1 MRAFRAGFVLVVVAL
16 LSAGSAAAQESPE
29 ARFFR
34 EVGDYFTAY
43 QNDATARFIAHD
55 KEIRVLRLLGEAADS
70 LGGMQAGLVG
80 AKAREKLAAARQAA
94 ETDPPSQDPVPA
106 VLDAF
111 ARALES
117 AGIGDNPNQM
127 RARAF
132 ASLVNLEEDVLRKAA
147 LFEQEARNLR
157 NLSDAFYR
165 RSQVFGEG
173 AANGVETSLRIRRRA
188 LR

>member
-1 MRAFRAGFVLVVVAL
+1 MRAFRTGFLLAVAAL
-16 LSAGSAAAQESPE
+16 FSARSAAAQESPE

-43 QNDATARFIAHD
+43 QKDASARFIAHQ
-55 KEIRVLRLLGEAADS
+55 KEVRVLRLLGEAAES

-80 AKAREKLAAARQAA
+80 AKAREKLSEARQAA
-94 ETDPPSQDPVPA
+94 EADPPSEDPVPA

-111 ARALES
+111 TRALES

-127 RARAF
+127 RGRAF
-132 ASLVNLEEDVLRKAA
+132 ASLLNLEDDVLRKAA
-147 LFEQEARNLR
+147 LFDQEARNLR
-157 NLSDAFYR
+157 NLSDALYR
-165 RSQVFGEG
+165 RSQFFTEG
-173 AANGVETSLRIRRRA
+173 AANAVETSGRVRRRA